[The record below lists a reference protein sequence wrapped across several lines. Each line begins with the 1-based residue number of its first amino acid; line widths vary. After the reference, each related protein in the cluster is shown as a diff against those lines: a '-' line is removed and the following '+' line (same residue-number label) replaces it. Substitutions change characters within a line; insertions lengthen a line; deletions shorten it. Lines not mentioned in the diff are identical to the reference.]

1 MKKELYIT
9 SHDKFRGVIEI
20 IYVLFIIYYAFVEIY
35 DYTIEWKAYNKELS
49 QLNPTYI
56 PRKAKLF

>member
-35 DYTIEWKAYNKELS
+35 DYTIEWKAYNKEL
-49 QLNPTYI
+49 
-56 PRKAKLF
+56 K